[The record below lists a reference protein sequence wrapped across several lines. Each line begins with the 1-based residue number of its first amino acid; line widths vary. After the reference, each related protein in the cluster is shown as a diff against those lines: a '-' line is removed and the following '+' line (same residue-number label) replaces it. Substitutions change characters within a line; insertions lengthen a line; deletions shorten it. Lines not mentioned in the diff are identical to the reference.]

1 MNFEKEIEQLNKNLS
16 GLENSE
22 LIEKQHQKGK
32 LSARERIFALLDAE
46 TFVELDQ
53 FVESRFNQ
61 LGLDKKKAA
70 GDAVITGFGK
80 INNRPVCVFSQDFM
94 KVGGGSLGEMHG
106 KKIIKVIEMARK
118 TGCPVVGIIDS
129 GGARIQEGIASL
141 DGYAG
146 IFNAMVKAS
155 GVVPQ
160 ISVILG
166 PSAGGACYAPG
177 LSDFIFMVDNISQMF
192 ITGPEVIKK
201 VTGEEVT
208 FDNLGG
214 ANVHCAK
221 SGCSQFR
228 FANEKDCF
236 TGVKKL
242 LSYLPQNNMD
252 DAPRSKSILAEL
264 FEKEDSVKL
273 LDIVP
278 EESGKGYD
286 IKAVIEEIFDKNS
299 FFEIQ
304 PEFAANV
311 VTGLARL
318 GGYVTGVVANQP
330 KIMAGVLDIDSSDKI
345 AKFVR
350 FCDSFNV
357 PLINLV
363 DTSGYLPGT
372 NQEHNGIIRHGAKVL
387 YAYAEASVPKIS
399 VILRKAYGG
408 AYIAMA
414 SRELG
419 YDRVLAW
426 PGAQIAVM
434 GPEQAAK
441 IIYHREIA
449 EAKDAAKVEQ
459 EKADQIKEFITP
471 FAAAKLGQV
480 DMVINPKDTRSV
492 LTKLLESLLT
502 KREEKIAR
510 KHGNTPM

>member
-1 MNFEKEIEQLNKNLS
+1 MNFEKEIEQLNMNLA

-22 LIEKQHQKGK
+22 SVEKQHQKGK
-32 LSARERIFALLDAE
+32 LSARERIFALVDAE
-46 TFVELDQ
+46 TFVELDA
-53 FVESRFNQ
+53 FAETRFLQ
-61 LGLDKKKAA
+61 LGLDKKKTA
-70 GDAVITGFGK
+70 GDAVVVGFGK
-80 INNRPVCVFSQDFM
+80 VNNRPVCVFSQDFAKM
-94 KVGGGSLGEMHG
+94 GGSLGEMHG
-106 KKIIKVIEMARK
+106 KKIIKVIDQARR
-118 TGCPVVGIIDS
+118 TGCPVIGIIDS

-160 ISVILG
+160 ISVIVG

-177 LSDFIFMVDNISQMF
+177 LSDFVFMVDNISQMF

-201 VTGEEVT
+201 VIGEEVT
-208 FDNLGG
+208 FDALGG
-214 ANVHCAK
+214 ANAHCAK
-221 SGCSQFR
+221 SGCAQFR

-236 TGVKKL
+236 GGVKKL
-242 LSYLPQNNMD
+242 LGYLPQNNMD

-264 FEKEDSVKL
+264 FEKEDSQKL

-278 EESGKGYD
+278 SEETKGYD
-286 IKAVIEEIFDKNS
+286 MEAVVEEIVDKNS

-311 VTGLARL
+311 IIGLARL
-318 GGYVTGVVANQP
+318 GGNVIGVVANQP

-345 AKFVR
+345 ARFVR
-350 FCDSFNV
+350 FCDSFNISLV
-357 PLINLV
+357 NLV

-399 VILRKAYGG
+399 VIVRKAFGG

-414 SRELG
+414 SRALG

-449 EAKDAAKVEQ
+449 EAKDQAGVER
-459 EKADQIKEFITP
+459 EKANQIREFNNP
-471 FAAAKLGQV
+471 FTAAKLGQV
-480 DMVINPKDTRSV
+480 DMVINPKDTRSILV
-492 LTKLLESLLT
+492 KLLESLLT

-510 KHGNTPM
+510 KHGNTPL